1 MPDVLVVTTL
11 KYRRNIIMQTKSIKF
26 LENSNIEMSFTEKM
40 MTSYGGFSLLA
51 KLFEKLELK
60 ENLEDIFPVIENSP
74 NSKGVYS
81 KLLKFGLTV
90 IAGGKRFA
98 HSVFLGDSDKIFTEI
113 FGLEKMVRSSTA
125 ITRMFNKILDMGISS
140 CFSSKLWNYIDDRI
154 IPFNRIKEDY
164 INFDSKVITRYG
176 NQDGAS
182 VGYNSKKRGRKS
194 HSPQLAFMN
203 ESKYIVNFWNRDGSS
218 SSGNGITEFLKETLD
233 RIEGKIKVKGCIG
246 DTGFY
251 QLKLIQYLEK
261 SSSPYIL
268 GVPFY
273 STIQTAISKITDWT
287 EVAPG
292 VSISEFQF
300 QHKDE
305 KWDKNRRYIVVRQ
318 EVEVKEDVKGKQLK
332 LFKED
337 YEISKYRYS
346 CFVTSIDLP
355 PVEIWRIY
363 RSRAGDENI
372 IKENTYDFGLEG
384 FSLNNFYATEA
395 AMLVRVL
402 FYNIINF
409 FRREILPEE
418 ERKDT
423 LGTLRYKYFV
433 IPALLGRDGHKFILR
448 LGVKA
453 KTMRAKIK
461 WIINKIDQY
470 FEQNFNCNAF
480 GN

>member
-1 MPDVLVVTTL
+1 
-11 KYRRNIIMQTKSIKF
+11 MQKKSIKF

-51 KLFEKLELK
+51 KLFEKIELH
-60 ENLEDIFPVIENSP
+60 ENLERIFPVIETSP

-81 KLLKFGLTV
+81 KILKFGLTV

-98 HSVFLGDSDKIFTEI
+98 HSVFLGDSAKIFEEL
-113 FGLEKMVRSSTA
+113 FGVAKVVKSSTA
-125 ITRMFNKILDMGISS
+125 ITRLFNKIMDVEIAS
-140 CFSSKLWNYIDDRI
+140 FFITELWEYIDARV
-154 IPFNRIKEDY
+154 IPFNRIDEDY

-182 VGYNSKKRGRKS
+182 VGYNSKKKGRKS
-194 HSPQLAFMN
+194 HHPIIAFMN
-203 ESKYIVNFWNRDGSS
+203 KSKYIVNFLNRDGSS
-218 SSGNGITEFLKETLD
+218 SSGNGITEFIKETIN
-233 RIEGKIKVKGCIG
+233 RIDGKLTIKGCIG

-251 QLKLIQYLEK
+251 DIKLIKYLE
-261 SSSPYIL
+261 SATIPYIL

-273 STIQTAISKITDWT
+273 EIIQKEIPNIEGWT
-287 EVAPG
+287 NVAEG
-292 VSISEFQF
+292 IAVNEFRF

-305 KWDKNRRYIVVRQ
+305 KWDKDRRYVIVRQ
-318 EVEVKEDVKGKQLK
+318 EIEVKEDAKGKQLK

-346 CFVTSIDLP
+346 CFITSMTVE

-363 RSRAGDENI
+363 RTRAGDENI

-384 FSLNNFYATEA
+384 FALDNFYATEA
-395 AMLVRVL
+395 AMLIRIL

-418 ERKDT
+418 ESKDT
-423 LGTLRYKYFV
+423 LSTLRYKYFV
-433 IPALLGRDGHKFILR
+433 IPALLGANGHKYILR
-448 LGVKA
+448 LGVKT
-453 KTMRAKIK
+453 KKLRSKIK
-461 WIINKIDQY
+461 WIITKMEQY
-470 FEQNFNCNAF
+470 FERNCKCNAV
-480 GN
+480 GI

>member
-1 MPDVLVVTTL
+1 MPDVLSYDRT
-11 KYRRNIIMQTKSIKF
+11 KYRRNIIMQAKSIKF
-26 LENSNIEMSFTEKM
+26 LENSNLEMSFTGKM

-51 KLFEKLELK
+51 KLFEKIELH
-60 ENLEDIFPVIENSP
+60 ENLERIFPVIEISP

-98 HSVFLGDSDKIFTEI
+98 HSVFLGDSNKIFKEL
-113 FGLEKMVRSSTA
+113 FGVKKMVSSSTA
-125 ITRMFNKILDMGISS
+125 ITRLFNKIMDMEISS
-140 CFSSKLWNYIDDRI
+140 NFSIDLWNYIDERI

-176 NQDGAS
+176 NQDGTA
-182 VGYNSKKRGRKS
+182 VGYNSKKKGRKS
-194 HSPQLAFMN
+194 HHPQIAFMN
-203 ESKYIVNFWNRDGSS
+203 ESKYIINFWNRDGSS
-218 SSGNGITEFLKETLD
+218 SSGNGITNFLRETLD
-233 RIEGKIKVKGCIG
+233 RIDGKLKIKGCIG

-251 QLKLIQYLEK
+251 KIDLIEYLEGQ
-261 SSSPYIL
+261 SIPYIL

-273 STIQTAISKITDWT
+273 QIIQKEIPKVLDWI

-292 VSISEFQF
+292 ISVSEFQF

-305 KWDKNRRYIVVRQ
+305 KWNKDRRYTIVRQ
-318 EVEVKEDVKGKQLK
+318 EKEVAKNAKGKQLS
-332 LFKED
+332 FFEDD
-337 YEISKYRYS
+337 YEISRYRYS
-346 CFVTSIDLP
+346 CHVTSMDLK
-355 PVEIWRIY
+355 PVDIWRTY

-384 FSLNNFYATEA
+384 FALDNFYATEA
-395 AMLVRVL
+395 AMLVRIL

-418 ERKDT
+418 ETKDT

-433 IPALLGRDGHKFILR
+433 IPALLGVDGHKFILR

-453 KTMRAKIK
+453 KRMRSKFR
-461 WIINKIDQY
+461 WIISKIDQY
-470 FEQNFNCNAF
+470 FKQNFKCSAIET
-480 GN
+480 

>member
-1 MPDVLVVTTL
+1 MPDVLIATIIND
-11 KYRRNIIMQTKSIKF
+11 RRNIIMRTKSIKF

-51 KLFEKLELK
+51 KLFEKIELHQ
-60 ENLEDIFPVIENSP
+60 NLERIFPVVEISP

-98 HSVFLGDSDKIFTEI
+98 HSVFLGDSDKIFKEL
-113 FGLEKMVRSSTA
+113 FGVEKMVTSSTA
-125 ITRMFNKILDMGISS
+125 ITRLFNKIMDMEIASH
-140 CFSSKLWNYIDDRI
+140 FILELWDYIDNRI
-154 IPFNRIKEDY
+154 IPFDRIKEDY
-164 INFDSKVITRYG
+164 INFDSKVIIRYG
-176 NQDGAS
+176 NQEGAV
-182 VGYNSKKRGRKS
+182 VGYNSKKKGRKS
-194 HSPQLAFMN
+194 HHPQIAFMN
-203 ESKYIVNFWNRDGSS
+203 ESKYVVNFWNRVGSS
-218 SSGNGITEFLKETLD
+218 SSGNGITAFLKETLD
-233 RIEGKIKVKGCIG
+233 RIDGKIKIKGCIG

-251 QLKLIQYLEK
+251 KLKLIKYLE
-261 SSSPYIL
+261 SSSIPYIL

-273 STIQTAISKITDWT
+273 QIIQKEIPKIKEWT

-292 VSISEFQF
+292 IALSEFQF

-305 KWDKNRRYIVVRQ
+305 KWDKDRRYIIVRQ
-318 EVEVKEDVKGKQLK
+318 EIEIKKDAKGKQLK

-346 CFVTSIDLP
+346 CYITSMDFTS
-355 PVEIWRIY
+355 VEIWRIY

-384 FSLNNFYATEA
+384 FSLDNFYATEA
-395 AMLVRVL
+395 AMLIRIL

-418 ERKDT
+418 ETKDT

-433 IPALLGRDGHKFILR
+433 IPALLGVDGHKYILR

-453 KTMRAKIK
+453 KKMRSKIK

-470 FEQNFNCNAF
+470 FSQNNKCIAF
-480 GN
+480 VT